1 MTPVV
6 GTGWVDLVLVLL
18 VVLGAVG
25 GWRRGGLR
33 LAGSV
38 VGLVVGLAVGTA
50 VVPALTG
57 SLQAG
62 TRVAATV
69 LGVLVVAAL
78 GSGLGRAAG
87 GLLAGLVA
95 RLHLGVLDRLAGAVG
110 GAVLALVVLGL
121 GLALLADGPAGV
133 VGGAGAWLT
142 AARDSQVGG
151 WAADAADQA
160 LRVVRGQTPD
170 LHLPTGGPG

>member
-1 MTPVV
+1 V

-18 VVLGAVG
+18 LVLGAVA

-38 VGLVVGLAVGTA
+38 VGLVVGLVVGTA
-50 VVPALTG
+50 LVPVLTG
-57 SLQAG
+57 SLQGG
-62 TRVAATV
+62 TRVAVTA

-87 GLLAGLVA
+87 GLLAALVA

-110 GAVLALVVLGL
+110 GVVLALVVVGL
-121 GLALLADGPAGV
+121 GL
-133 VGGAGAWLT
+133 VGGAPGWGPGGVGPWLS
-142 AARDSQVGG
+142 AARDSQLGG

-160 LRVVRGQTPD
+160 LQVVRVQTPD

>member
-1 MTPVV
+1 M
-6 GTGWVDLVLVLL
+6 LL

-38 VGLVVGLAVGTA
+38 VGLLVGLAVGTA
-50 VVPALTG
+50 LVPVLTG
-57 SLQAG
+57 SLQGG
-62 TRVAATV
+62 TRVAVTV

-87 GLLAGLVA
+87 GLLASLVA

-121 GLALLADGPAGV
+121 VLALVGDGPGATL
-133 VGGAGAWLT
+133 GGTGPWFA
-142 AARDSQVGG
+142 AARDSQVAG

-160 LRVVRGQTPD
+160 LRLVRGQTPD